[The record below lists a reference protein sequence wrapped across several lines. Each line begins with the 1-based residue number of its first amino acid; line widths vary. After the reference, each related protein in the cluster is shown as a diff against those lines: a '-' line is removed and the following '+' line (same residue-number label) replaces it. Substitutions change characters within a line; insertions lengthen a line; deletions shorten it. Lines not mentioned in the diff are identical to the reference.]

1 MFWRKSDGV
10 QGADGEAARQMELLG
25 RYAGVGLWDAVLYQ
39 GDAMHAKASW
49 HFSDEFRRLVGF
61 AHGDRQGFP
70 DKVQS
75 WSDRLHPEDSGY
87 TFEAFA
93 ACLND
98 KSGRTGYD
106 VTYRLK
112 MKDGAWRWFRA
123 VGGVA
128 RDAQGN
134 PLRACGSL
142 IDVHDQ
148 KVDVERM
155 ALLSRHAGIGLWD
168 AQLYEG
174 DAMHPKAQWRFSG
187 EFRRLV
193 GFGSDDLTGFPDK
206 VNAWSDRI
214 HPEDTAATFAAFGAC
229 LNDRSGRTGYD
240 VAYRLKMKDGS
251 WRWFKAIGGVARD
264 AKGNPLRACGSL
276 IDIHAQKMAELENE
290 RAEANRRKGIH
301 EIADTLSARVG
312 SSADRA
318 TANTQV
324 VATATEELSA
334 SVGEIAARSSAAA
347 NASATAANEATRTNE
362 TVQALVAAG
371 ERIGVVIKL
380 INNIAS
386 QTNLLALNAT
396 IEAARAGEAGKGF
409 AVVAG
414 EVKNLAQQ
422 TASATDEI
430 VEQIASVQREAARTV
445 DAIHAISAAIGE
457 VQTISASIA
466 SAVAEQDAAA
476 REISASITQ
485 VARDVGDV
493 SENVGAVT
501 RQLRAG

>member
-1 MFWRKSDGV
+1 MFWRKNDGM

-112 MKDGAWRWFRA
+112 MKDGNWRWFRA

-155 ALLSRHAGIGLWD
+155 ALLARHAGIGLWD
-168 AQLYEG
+168 ALLY
-174 DAMHPKAQWRFSG
+174 
-187 EFRRLV
+187 
-193 GFGSDDLTGFPDK
+193 
-206 VNAWSDRI
+206 
-214 HPEDTAATFAAFGAC
+214 
-229 LNDRSGRTGYD
+229 
-240 VAYRLKMKDGS
+240 
-251 WRWFKAIGGVARD
+251 
-264 AKGNPLRACGSL
+264 
-276 IDIHAQKMAELENE
+276 
-290 RAEANRRKGIH
+290 
-301 EIADTLSARVG
+301 
-312 SSADRA
+312 
-318 TANTQV
+318 
-324 VATATEELSA
+324 
-334 SVGEIAARSSAAA
+334 
-347 NASATAANEATRTNE
+347 
-362 TVQALVAAG
+362 
-371 ERIGVVIKL
+371 
-380 INNIAS
+380 
-386 QTNLLALNAT
+386 
-396 IEAARAGEAGKGF
+396 
-409 AVVAG
+409 
-414 EVKNLAQQ
+414 
-422 TASATDEI
+422 
-430 VEQIASVQREAARTV
+430 
-445 DAIHAISAAIGE
+445 
-457 VQTISASIA
+457 
-466 SAVAEQDAAA
+466 
-476 REISASITQ
+476 
-485 VARDVGDV
+485 
-493 SENVGAVT
+493 
-501 RQLRAG
+501 